1 MWGGNLSHRS
11 VRFYHTYTK
20 NKRRGAEGEK
30 KRRGSAARKEGEM
43 ATAVI
48 FMLVSVIFRW
58 LSSTAINNAL
68 YNSGHPIPHNNKTIF
83 PWKRPSKARC
93 VLIIP
98 TSHLRFHLI
107 STRREQRLTVCF
119 LEMLIVDCVIGGMGE
134 SYTIFLHPPPPGHL
148 QKVIQDF
155 QFGLSDLHLLS
166 VLCSFFFF

>member
-20 NKRRGAEGEK
+20 NKRRGAEGEE
-30 KRRGSAARKEGEM
+30 KRRGSTARKEGEM

-68 YNSGHPIPHNNKTIF
+68 YNSGRPIPHNNKTIF

-93 VLIIP
+93 ILIIP

-107 STRREQRLTVCF
+107 ATRREQRLTVCF
-119 LEMLIVDCVIGGMGE
+119 LEMLIVDCVIGGRE
-134 SYTIFLHPPPPGHL
+134 LHYFPPPSSSGASAEGHPRFSIWSFRSSFAFCPL
-148 QKVIQDF
+148 
-155 QFGLSDLHLLS
+155 
-166 VLCSFFFF
+166 FFFF